1 MKQIDLKDQYFGT
14 EIEMTG
20 ISRYDAAVAIGRMF
34 GTEPYHIRS
43 YDSWCV
49 KDSDGKTWKFSRDSS
64 IDCERLANGTVIDA
78 DGDYSTEM
86 VSPKLEYSEMGKLQE
101 VVRCVKNAGAFVNS
115 SCGMHVHVDASNHTP
130 RSLKN
135 ALTIMYC
142 KEDIL
147 FKALN
152 VQTRREDEYDFALTR
167 PVVGAGCH
175 NVINA
180 LYLGAK
186 KTLNGLARVLG
197 REEPYEL
204 EKPVFAYRRAFYRKE
219 TGLLADSETSSHTSL
234 HSNVYALY
242 FGLLEEAEEAPVIE
256 FLEKRGFSCGV
267 MLSYYL
273 LLALA
278 RRGRYESVYRLLLN
292 DSDHGWCNMLREGA
306 TTCFEAWGKDQKWNT
321 SLCHPWASAPVPVIL
336 EEIAGIHLSPEGG
349 CDFAPHIPK
358 EVDYFHASV
367 RVRGKMY
374 TVTKQDGEIHA
385 AIDGIEQ
392 SKEM

>member
-1 MKQIDLKDQYFGT
+1 MW
-14 EIEMTG
+14 
-20 ISRYDAAVAIGRMF
+20 GR
-34 GTEPYHIRS
+34 
-43 YDSWCV
+43 
-49 KDSDGKTWKFSRDSS
+49 
-64 IDCERLANGTVIDA
+64 
-78 DGDYSTEM
+78 
-86 VSPKLEYSEMGKLQE
+86 
-101 VVRCVKNAGAFVNS
+101 
-115 SCGMHVHVDASNHTP
+115 
-130 RSLKN
+130 
-135 ALTIMYC
+135 
-142 KEDIL
+142 
-147 FKALN
+147 
-152 VQTRREDEYDFALTR
+152 
-167 PVVGAGCH
+167 GCH

-204 EKPVFAYRRAFYRKE
+204 EEPVFAYRRAF
-219 TGLLADSETSSHTSL
+219 TGRRRGFLQTVKQAATHRFTPTC
-234 HSNVYALY
+234 NALY

>member
-1 MKQIDLKDQYFGT
+1 MQ
-14 EIEMTG
+14 EIADYSLMYPQLLALYYRYTG
-20 ISRYDAAVAIGRMF
+20 DAAALL
-34 GTEPYHIRS
+34 PYYETALGMIRHFAQ
-43 YDSWCV
+43 Y
-49 KDSDGKTWKFSRDSS
+49 
-64 IDCERLANGTVIDA
+64 ERA
-78 DGDYSTEM
+78 DGLLVQVAD
-86 VSPKLEYSEMGKLQE
+86 KWNL
-101 VVRCVKNAGAFVNS
+101 
-115 SCGMHVHVDASNHTP
+115 VDWPENL
-130 RSLKN
+130 R
-135 ALTIMYC
+135 
-142 KEDIL
+142 D
-147 FKALN
+147 
-152 VQTRREDEYDFALTR
+152 DYDFALTR

-197 REEPYEL
+197 REDPYEL
-204 EKPVFAYRRAFYRKE
+204 EKPVLAYRRAFYRKE

-336 EEIAGIHLSPEGG
+336 EEIAGIHLSPEGR
-349 CDFAPHIPK
+349 CDFCTAYSKGSGLLPYVRADAWENVYRYEAGRGNPCCDRRHRAAKSRCKIKEIPDK
-358 EVDYFHASV
+358 SYREEISRKNGGRKDVVSK
-367 RVRGKMY
+367 R
-374 TVTKQDGEIHA
+374 KQRARSDRSRRSMEF
-385 AIDGIEQ
+385 
-392 SKEM
+392 

>member
-1 MKQIDLKDQYFGT
+1 MQTVNKQ
-14 EIEMTG
+14 
-20 ISRYDAAVAIGRMF
+20 
-34 GTEPYHIRS
+34 
-43 YDSWCV
+43 
-49 KDSDGKTWKFSRDSS
+49 
-64 IDCERLANGTVIDA
+64 
-78 DGDYSTEM
+78 
-86 VSPKLEYSEMGKLQE
+86 
-101 VVRCVKNAGAFVNS
+101 
-115 SCGMHVHVDASNHTP
+115 
-130 RSLKN
+130 
-135 ALTIMYC
+135 
-142 KEDIL
+142 
-147 FKALN
+147 
-152 VQTRREDEYDFALTR
+152 
-167 PVVGAGCH
+167 
-175 NVINA
+175 
-180 LYLGAK
+180 
-186 KTLNGLARVLG
+186 
-197 REEPYEL
+197 
-204 EKPVFAYRRAFYRKE
+204 
-219 TGLLADSETSSHTSL
+219 HTSL